1 MRNRFDRQL
10 KQLNDELIEMGDL
23 IQDAIRNAVSA
34 LITRDAEKA
43 KVVIK
48 SDNDIDDK
56 EREIEALCLKLLM
69 LQQPVAK
76 DLRIISSALK
86 MVTDMERIGDQASDI
101 AEITVTL
108 SQFEYI
114 KKLDH
119 IEQMAKETMLMLMNC
134 LEAFVNRDIDM
145 AHKVISHDDIVDELF
160 AKVKR
165 ELVLLINEDVNNGEQ
180 AEDFLMIAKY
190 FERIGDHA
198 TNIAEWVIFSIS
210 GEHE

>member
-1 MRNRFDRQL
+1 
-10 KQLNDELIEMGDL
+10 
-23 IQDAIRNAVSA
+23 
-34 LITRDAEKA
+34 
-43 KVVIK
+43 
-48 SDNDIDDK
+48 
-56 EREIEALCLKLLM
+56 
-69 LQQPVAK
+69 
-76 DLRIISSALK
+76 
-86 MVTDMERIGDQASDI
+86 
-101 AEITVTL
+101 
-108 SQFEYI
+108 
-114 KKLDH
+114 
-119 IEQMAKETMLMLMNC
+119 MLMNC

-145 AHKVISHDDIVDELF
+145 AYKVISHDDIVDELF

>member
-69 LQQPVAK
+69 QHQPVAK

-86 MVTDMERIGDQASDI
+86 MVTDMERIDDQASDI

>member
-69 LQQPVAK
+69 QQQPVAK

>member
-69 LQQPVAK
+69 QQQPVAK

-165 ELVLLINEDVNNGEQ
+165 ELVILINEDVNNGEQ

>member
-1 MRNRFDRQL
+1 
-10 KQLNDELIEMGDL
+10 
-23 IQDAIRNAVSA
+23 
-34 LITRDAEKA
+34 
-43 KVVIK
+43 
-48 SDNDIDDK
+48 
-56 EREIEALCLKLLM
+56 
-69 LQQPVAK
+69 
-76 DLRIISSALK
+76 
-86 MVTDMERIGDQASDI
+86 
-101 AEITVTL
+101 
-108 SQFEYI
+108 
-114 KKLDH
+114 
-119 IEQMAKETMLMLMNC
+119 MLMNC

>member
-23 IQDAIRNAVSA
+23 IQDALRNAVSA

-69 LQQPVAK
+69 QQQPVAK